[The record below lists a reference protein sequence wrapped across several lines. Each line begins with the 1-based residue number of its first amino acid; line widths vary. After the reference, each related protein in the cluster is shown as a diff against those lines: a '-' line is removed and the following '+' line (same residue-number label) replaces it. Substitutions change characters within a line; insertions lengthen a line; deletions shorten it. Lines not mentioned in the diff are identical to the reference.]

1 MRKISLLIFSVL
13 LVALA
18 VFMIIENDNDA
29 TKNEEALTA
38 VLELKEKHKEHL
50 ENHPFKEGLLL
61 SKKERKA
68 NRMPPKKYF
77 EEQWIL
83 TMNPELGRPTSN
95 KVLELQQELLRSE
108 EHTSELQS

>member
-38 VLELKEKHKEHL
+38 VLELKEKHKEHI

-83 TMNPELGRPTSN
+83 TMNPEL
-95 KVLELQQELLRSE
+95 RSE
-108 EHTSELQS
+108 EHTSELQSRENLVCRLLLE